1 MDNLAYINDRNIK
14 IKTELIDGK
23 IFMMSPRPRVEHAT
37 VCTNIASEFRS
48 YLKGKTCRAFC
59 DGVDVFL
66 DENNRFIPDTMI
78 VCNPDIIKHDGI
90 HGAPDLVVE
99 VLSKTTAKNDRS
111 KKKYTYAKYG
121 VKEYWIVD
129 VWSKSV
135 EVYYNQDNWFVLDNI
150 YYYLTDEEIAE
161 NNNMPDNDIDKI
173 KEYID
178 SIKVSI
184 CDNLIVKLKDIFEY
198 VFIIYMKY

>member
-66 DENNRFIPDTMI
+66 DENNRFVPDTMI

-90 HGAPDLVVE
+90 YGAPDLVVE

-135 EVYYNQDNWFVLDNI
+135 EVYYNQDSWFILDNI

-161 NNNMPDNDIDKI
+161 NNNMSDNDIDKI
-173 KEYID
+173 KEYTD
-178 SIKVSI
+178 FIKVSI

-198 VFIIYMKY
+198 V

>member
-135 EVYYNQDNWFVLDNI
+135 EVYYNQNNWFVLDNI

-161 NNNMPDNDIDKI
+161 NNNMSDNDIDKI

-198 VFIIYMKY
+198 V

>member
-1 MDNLAYINDRNIK
+1 MDNLAYIDDRNIK

-66 DENNRFIPDTMI
+66 DENNRFVPDTMI

-90 HGAPDLVVE
+90 HVHGAPDLVVE

-135 EVYYNQDNWFVLDNI
+135 EVYYNQDSWFILDNI

-161 NNNMPDNDIDKI
+161 NNNMSDNDIDKI
-173 KEYID
+173 KEYTD
-178 SIKVSI
+178 FIKVSI

-198 VFIIYMKY
+198 V

>member
-1 MDNLAYINDRNIK
+1 MDNLAYIDDRNIK

-150 YYYLTDEEIAE
+150 YYYLTDKEIAE

-173 KEYID
+173 KEYTD

-184 CDNLIVKLKDIFEY
+184 CDNLIVKLKDMFEY
-198 VFIIYMKY
+198 I

>member
-1 MDNLAYINDRNIK
+1 MDNLAYINDKNIK

-66 DENNRFIPDTMI
+66 DESNRFIPDTMI

-90 HGAPDLVVE
+90 YGAPDLVVE

-129 VWSKSV
+129 TWSKSV

-161 NNNMPDNDIDKI
+161 NNNMSDNDIDKI
-173 KEYID
+173 KEYTD

-198 VFIIYMKY
+198 I

>member
-37 VCTNIASEFRS
+37 VCTNIASEFRL

-161 NNNMPDNDIDKI
+161 NNNMSDNDIDKI

-198 VFIIYMKY
+198 V

>member
-111 KKKYTYAKYG
+111 KKKYIYAKYG

-129 VWSKSV
+129 TWSKSV

-161 NNNMPDNDIDKI
+161 NNNMSDNDIDKI
-173 KEYID
+173 KEYTD

-184 CDNLIVKLKDIFEY
+184 CDNLVVKLKDIFEY
-198 VFIIYMKY
+198 I

>member
-135 EVYYNQDNWFVLDNI
+135 EVYYNQNNWFVLDNI

-161 NNNMPDNDIDKI
+161 NNNMSDNDIDKI
-173 KEYID
+173 KEYTD

-184 CDNLIVKLKDIFEY
+184 CDNLIVKLKDMFEY
-198 VFIIYMKY
+198 I

>member
-1 MDNLAYINDRNIK
+1 MDNLAYIDDRNIK

-66 DENNRFIPDTMI
+66 DENNRFVPDTMI

-111 KKKYTYAKYG
+111 KKKYTYAKYS

-135 EVYYNQDNWFVLDNI
+135 EVYYNQDSWFILDNI

-161 NNNMPDNDIDKI
+161 NNNMSDNDIDKI
-173 KEYID
+173 KEYTD
-178 SIKVSI
+178 FIKVSI

-198 VFIIYMKY
+198 V

>member
-1 MDNLAYINDRNIK
+1 MDNLAYINDKNIK
-14 IKTELIDGK
+14 TKTELIDGK

-90 HGAPDLVVE
+90 YGAPDLVVE

-161 NNNMPDNDIDKI
+161 NNNMSDNDIDKI
-173 KEYID
+173 KEYTD
-178 SIKVSI
+178 FIKVSI

-198 VFIIYMKY
+198 I

>member
-1 MDNLAYINDRNIK
+1 MDNLAYIDDRNIK

-66 DENNRFIPDTMI
+66 DENNRFVPDTMI

-99 VLSKTTAKNDRS
+99 VLSKITAKNDRS

-135 EVYYNQDNWFVLDNI
+135 EVYYNQDSWFILDNI

-161 NNNMPDNDIDKI
+161 NNNMSDNDIDKI
-173 KEYID
+173 KEYTD
-178 SIKVSI
+178 FIKVSI

-198 VFIIYMKY
+198 V

>member
-135 EVYYNQDNWFVLDNI
+135 EVYYNQNNWFVLDNI

-161 NNNMPDNDIDKI
+161 NNNMSDNDIDKI
-173 KEYID
+173 KEYTD

-198 VFIIYMKY
+198 I

>member
-1 MDNLAYINDRNIK
+1 MDNLAYINDKNIK
-14 IKTELIDGK
+14 TKTELIDGK

-198 VFIIYMKY
+198 V

>member
-135 EVYYNQDNWFVLDNI
+135 EVYYNQDSWFVLDNI

-161 NNNMPDNDIDKI
+161 NNNMSDNDMDKI
-173 KEYID
+173 KEYTD

-184 CDNLIVKLKDIFEY
+184 CDNLIVKLKDMFEY
-198 VFIIYMKY
+198 I

>member
-1 MDNLAYINDRNIK
+1 MDNLAYVNDRNIK

-66 DENNRFIPDTMI
+66 DENNRFVPDTMI

-135 EVYYNQDNWFVLDNI
+135 EVYYNQDSWFVLDNI

-161 NNNMPDNDIDKI
+161 NNNMSDNDIDKI
-173 KEYID
+173 KEYTD
-178 SIKVSI
+178 FIKVSI

-198 VFIIYMKY
+198 I

>member
-66 DENNRFIPDTMI
+66 DENNRFIPDTII

-150 YYYLTDEEIAE
+150 YYYLTDKEIAE

-173 KEYID
+173 KEYTD

-184 CDNLIVKLKDIFEY
+184 CDNLIVKLKDMFEY
-198 VFIIYMKY
+198 I

>member
-66 DENNRFIPDTMI
+66 DENNRFVPDTMI

-90 HGAPDLVVE
+90 YGSPDLVVE

-161 NNNMPDNDIDKI
+161 NNNMSDNDIDKI

-198 VFIIYMKY
+198 V

>member
-1 MDNLAYINDRNIK
+1 MDNLAYINDKNIK
-14 IKTELIDGK
+14 TKTELIDGK

-150 YYYLTDEEIAE
+150 YYYLTDKEIAE

-173 KEYID
+173 KEYTD

-184 CDNLIVKLKDIFEY
+184 CDNLIVKLKDMFEY
-198 VFIIYMKY
+198 I

>member
-1 MDNLAYINDRNIK
+1 MDNLAYINDKNIK

-161 NNNMPDNDIDKI
+161 NNNMSDNDIDKI
-173 KEYID
+173 KEYTD

-198 VFIIYMKY
+198 I

>member
-37 VCTNIASEFRS
+37 ICTNIASEFRS

-66 DENNRFIPDTMI
+66 DENNRFVPDTMI

-90 HGAPDLVVE
+90 YGAPDLVVE

-161 NNNMPDNDIDKI
+161 NNNMSDNDIDKI
-173 KEYID
+173 KEYTD

-198 VFIIYMKY
+198 V

>member
-1 MDNLAYINDRNIK
+1 MDDLDYIDDRIIK

-66 DENNRFIPDTMI
+66 DENNRFVPDTMI

-135 EVYYNQDNWFVLDNI
+135 EVYYNQDSWFILDNI

-161 NNNMPDNDIDKI
+161 NNNMSDNDIDKI
-173 KEYID
+173 KEYTD
-178 SIKVSI
+178 FIKVSI

-198 VFIIYMKY
+198 V

>member
-37 VCTNIASEFRS
+37 ICTNIASEFRS

-90 HGAPDLVVE
+90 YGAPDLVVE

-135 EVYYNQDNWFVLDNI
+135 EVYYNQNNWFVLDNI

-161 NNNMPDNDIDKI
+161 NNNMSDNDIDKI
-173 KEYID
+173 KEYTD

-198 VFIIYMKY
+198 I

>member
-1 MDNLAYINDRNIK
+1 MDNLAYIDDRNIK

-66 DENNRFIPDTMI
+66 DENNRFVPDTMI

-135 EVYYNQDNWFVLDNI
+135 EVYYNQDNWFILDNI

-161 NNNMPDNDIDKI
+161 NNNMSDNDIDKI
-173 KEYID
+173 KEYTD
-178 SIKVSI
+178 FIKVSI

-198 VFIIYMKY
+198 V

>member
-1 MDNLAYINDRNIK
+1 MDNLAYVNDRNIK

-161 NNNMPDNDIDKI
+161 NNNMSDNDIDKI
-173 KEYID
+173 KEYTD

-198 VFIIYMKY
+198 I